1 MRAMKKTSSARTP
14 KRKPRRWLSLLLKL
28 TLAGTV
34 ALACLMVYLDA
45 QVREKFEG
53 KRWALPAK
61 VYARPLELYAGLGL
75 NPDDL
80 RQELLQVGYREVPVV
95 NEVGQFAR
103 NGDEFMIGRR
113 YVQLWDGAE
122 NAARIEVAFDGNT
135 VEDVALNGN
144 PADLVRLEPLLIGG
158 IYPAHNEDRD
168 LIQLKEVP
176 KLMAQTLVAVEDR
189 DFFHHF
195 GISIKGISRAMLANI
210 KAGAWVQGGSTLTQ
224 QLVKNFYLNQERT
237 LYRKSTEVLMAILL
251 DLHYEKTEILETYL
265 NEVFLG
271 QSGRRS
277 IHGFG
282 LAAQFYFGKHISK
295 LEPHEIALMVGMV
308 KGPSFYNPRRFPE
321 RALKRRNTVLAVMHE
336 QGLLNDAQ
344 YQQYH
349 YKPLGVT
356 QTSDYKNVEYPA
368 FLQLVQRQLRED
380 YNESDLTSEGLKIF
394 TSLDPIV
401 QRHAELA
408 MQSRLDQVER
418 DYRMPRDVLE
428 GAMVVAATETGEV
441 EALIG
446 ARNPRYFGFNRA
458 LDANRPVGSL
468 AKPAVYLTAL
478 RSQKYTL
485 ISPLDDA
492 PVSVAG
498 RSGQAWTPE
507 NYDKQ
512 NHGILPLYQ
521 AMANSLNQATARL
534 GMEVGLANV
543 VQTFTDLGV
552 KQNLPKYP
560 SILLGSFSLSPFE
573 VAEMYQTLAASGF
586 HTPLKAIRGVTTAEG
601 DVLSRYGYQ
610 VEQTIDSESA
620 YLIQFAMQ
628 KVVSEGTAQYLL
640 QRLPADLHLAG
651 KTGTSDSQRDSWFA
665 GFSGDKLA
673 VAWVGRD
680 DNKSM
685 PITGASGGL
694 RVWADTMAGLPL
706 KPLLPLPGENISQQ
720 SVLPAIGQLTDADCE
735 GAVLIPFIKG
745 SEPTE
750 QVSCHASEPQTEGG
764 SWWQSL
770 FGD

>member
-1 MRAMKKTSSARTP
+1 MRAMKKSAPRTA
-14 KRKPRRWLSLLLKL
+14 KRKPRRWLGFLLKL
-28 TLAGTV
+28 MLACAV
-34 ALACLMVYLDA
+34 VLACLMVYLDA

-75 NPDDL
+75 KPDDL

-122 NAARIEVAFDGNT
+122 NAARIEVAFEGNT
-135 VEDVALNGN
+135 VEDVAINGN
-144 PADLVRLEPLLIGG
+144 PVELARLEPLLIGG
-158 IYPAHNEDRD
+158 IYTAHNEDRD

-176 KLMAQTLVAVEDR
+176 PLLAQTLVAVEDR
-189 DFFHHF
+189 DFYHHF

-237 LYRKSTEVLMAILL
+237 LYRKATEVLMAILL
-251 DLHYEKTEILETYL
+251 DLHYDKNEILETYL

-271 QSGRRS
+271 QSGRRA

-295 LEPHEIALMVGMV
+295 LEPHEIALIVGMV
-308 KGPSFYNPRRFPE
+308 KGPSYYNPRRFAE
-321 RALKRRNTVLAVMHE
+321 RALNRRNTVLMVMHE
-336 QGLLNDAQ
+336 QGLLSDAQ
-344 YQQYH
+344 YKQYR
-349 YKPLGVT
+349 YKTLGVT
-356 QTSDYKNVEYPA
+356 QASDYKNVEYPA

-380 YNESDLTSEGLKIF
+380 YNETDLTSEGLRIF

-401 QRHAELA
+401 QRHAEIA
-408 MQSRLDQVER
+408 MQNRLEQTER
-418 DYRMPRDVLE
+418 EYRIARDALE

-468 AKPAVYLTAL
+468 AKPAVYLAAL
-478 RSQKYTL
+478 RSQQYTL
-485 ISPLDDA
+485 ITPLDDA
-492 PVSVAG
+492 PVTVAG
-498 RSGQAWTPE
+498 RSGTSWQPE

-521 AMANSLNQATARL
+521 AMATSLNQATARL
-534 GMEVGLANV
+534 GMTVGLDKV
-543 VQTFTDLGV
+543 VQTFSDLGV
-552 KQNLPKYP
+552 QQELPKYP

-586 HTPLKAIRGVTTAEG
+586 HTPLKAIRGVTTADGEL
-601 DVLSRYGYQ
+601 LSRYGYQ
-610 VEQTIDSESA
+610 VEQTIDSDSA

-628 KVVSEGTAQYLL
+628 KVVSEGTGQYLL
-640 QRLPADLHLAG
+640 QRLPAELNLAG

-673 VAWVGRD
+673 VTWVGRD
-680 DNKSM
+680 DNKPM
-685 PITGASGGL
+685 PLTGASGAL

-706 KPLLPLPGENISQQ
+706 KPLLPLPGEGISQQ
-720 SVLPAIGQLTDADCE
+720 SVLPATGQLTDVDCE
-735 GAVLIPFIKG
+735 GAQLIPFIKG

-750 QVSCHASEPQTEGG
+750 QVSCNASESPAQGS
-764 SWWQSL
+764 SWWQSI

>member
-1 MRAMKKTSSARTP
+1 MKKSAPR
-14 KRKPRRWLSLLLKL
+14 KQHKPRRWLGVLLKL
-28 TLAGTV
+28 MLAGAV

-122 NAARIEVAFDGNT
+122 NAARIEVAFEGNT
-135 VEDVALNGN
+135 VEDVAINGN
-144 PADLVRLEPLLIGG
+144 PVELARLEPLLIGG
-158 IYPAHNEDRD
+158 IYTAHNEDRD

-176 KLMAQTLVAVEDR
+176 PLLAQTLVAVEDR
-189 DFFHHF
+189 DFYHHF

-237 LYRKSTEVLMAILL
+237 LYRKTTEVLMAILL
-251 DLHYEKTEILETYL
+251 DMHYDKNEILETYL

-271 QSGRRS
+271 QSGRRA

-295 LEPHEIALMVGMV
+295 LEPHEIALIVGMV
-308 KGPSFYNPRRFPE
+308 KGPSYYNPRRFAE
-321 RALKRRNTVLAVMHE
+321 RALNRRNTVLMVMHE
-336 QGLLNDAQ
+336 QGLLSDAQ
-344 YQQYH
+344 YKH
-349 YKPLGVT
+349 YRYKTLGVT
-356 QTSDYKNVEYPA
+356 QASDYKNVEYPA

-380 YNESDLTSEGLKIF
+380 YNESDLTSEGLKIY

-401 QRHAELA
+401 QRHAEIA
-408 MQSRLDQVER
+408 MQNRLDQTER
-418 DYRMPRDVLE
+418 EYRIARDALE

-446 ARNPRYFGFNRA
+446 ARNPRFFGFNRA

-468 AKPAVYLTAL
+468 AKPAVYLAAL
-478 RSQKYTL
+478 RSQQYTL
-485 ISPLDDA
+485 ITPLDDA
-492 PVSVAG
+492 PVTVAG
-498 RSGQAWTPE
+498 RSGTKWQPE

-521 AMANSLNQATARL
+521 AMATSLNQATARL
-534 GMEVGLANV
+534 GMTVGLDKV
-543 VQTFTDLGV
+543 VQTFSDLGV
-552 KQNLPKYP
+552 QQELPKYP

-586 HTPLKAIRGVTTAEG
+586 HTPLKAIRGVTTADGEL
-601 DVLSRYGYQ
+601 LSRYGYQ
-610 VEQTIDSESA
+610 VEQSIDSDSA

-628 KVVSEGTAQYLL
+628 KVVSEGTGQYLL
-640 QRLPADLHLAG
+640 QRMPAELNLAG

-673 VAWVGRD
+673 VTWVGRD
-680 DNKSM
+680 DNKPM
-685 PITGASGGL
+685 PLTGASGAL

-706 KPLLPLPGENISQQ
+706 KPLLPLPGEGISQQ
-720 SVLPAIGQLTDADCE
+720 WVLPLSQQLTDADCE
-735 GAVLIPFIKG
+735 GAQLIPFIKG

-750 QVSCHASEPQTEGG
+750 QISCHAAATEEHSG
-764 SWWQSL
+764 SWWQSI

>member
-1 MRAMKKTSSARTP
+1 MRAMKKSAPRTD
-14 KRKPRRWLSLLLKL
+14 KRKPRRWLGFLLKL
-28 TLAGTV
+28 MLACAV
-34 ALACLMVYLDA
+34 VLACLMVYLDA

-75 NPDDL
+75 KPDDL
-80 RQELLQVGYREVPVV
+80 RQELLQAGYREVPVV

-122 NAARIEVAFDGNT
+122 NAARIEVAFEGNT
-135 VEDVALNGN
+135 VEDVAINGN
-144 PADLVRLEPLLIGG
+144 PVELARLEPLLIGG
-158 IYPAHNEDRD
+158 IYTAHNEDRD

-176 KLMAQTLVAVEDR
+176 PLLAQTLVAVEDR
-189 DFFHHF
+189 DFYHHF

-237 LYRKSTEVLMAILL
+237 LYRKATEVLMAILL
-251 DLHYEKTEILETYL
+251 DMHYDKNEILETYL

-271 QSGRRS
+271 QSGRRA

-295 LEPHEIALMVGMV
+295 LEPHEIALIVGMV
-308 KGPSFYNPRRFPE
+308 KGPSYYNPRRFAE
-321 RALKRRNTVLAVMHE
+321 RALNRRNTVLMVMHE
-336 QGLLNDAQ
+336 QGLLSDAQ
-344 YQQYH
+344 YKQYR
-349 YKPLGVT
+349 YKTLGVT
-356 QTSDYKNVEYPA
+356 QASDYKNVEYPA

-380 YNESDLTSEGLKIF
+380 YNETDLTSEGLRIF

-401 QRHAELA
+401 QRHAEIA
-408 MQSRLDQVER
+408 MQNRLEQTER
-418 DYRMPRDVLE
+418 EYRIARDALE

-468 AKPAVYLTAL
+468 AKPAVYLAAL
-478 RSQKYTL
+478 RSQQYTL
-485 ISPLDDA
+485 ITPLDDA
-492 PVSVAG
+492 PVTVAG
-498 RSGQAWTPE
+498 RSGTKWQPE

-521 AMANSLNQATARL
+521 AMATSLNQATARL
-534 GMEVGLANV
+534 GMTVGLDKV
-543 VQTFTDLGV
+543 VQTFSDLGV
-552 KQNLPKYP
+552 QQELPKYP

-586 HTPLKAIRGVTTAEG
+586 HTPLKAIRGVTTADGEL
-601 DVLSRYGYQ
+601 LSRYGYQ
-610 VEQTIDSESA
+610 VEQTIDSDSA

-628 KVVSEGTAQYLL
+628 KVVSEGTGQYLL
-640 QRLPADLHLAG
+640 QRLPAELHLAG

-685 PITGASGGL
+685 PITGASGAL
-694 RVWADTMAGLPL
+694 RVWADAMAALPL

-720 SVLPAIGQLTDADCE
+720 SVLPATGQLTDVDCE
-735 GAVLIPFIKG
+735 GAQLIPFIKG

-750 QVSCHASEPQTEGG
+750 QVSCNASESPAQGS
-764 SWWQSL
+764 SWWQSI

>member
-1 MRAMKKTSSARTP
+1 MRAMKKSAPRTAP
-14 KRKPRRWLSLLLKL
+14 RKPRRWLGFLLKL
-28 TLAGTV
+28 MLACSV

-95 NEVGQFAR
+95 TEVGQFSR
-103 NGDEFMIGRR
+103 NADEFMIGRR

-144 PADLVRLEPLLIGG
+144 PVELARLEPLLIGG
-158 IYPAHNEDRD
+158 IYTAHNEDRD

-176 KLMAQTLVAVEDR
+176 PLMAQTLVAVEDR
-189 DFFHHF
+189 DFYHHF

-251 DLHYEKTEILETYL
+251 DLHYDKNEILETYL

-271 QSGRRS
+271 QSGRRA

-295 LEPHEIALMVGMV
+295 LEPHEIALLVGMV
-308 KGPSFYNPRRFPE
+308 KGPSYYNPRRFAE
-321 RALKRRNTVLAVMHE
+321 RALQRRNTVLAVMRE
-336 QGLLNDAQ
+336 QGLLSEAE
-344 YQQYH
+344 YKH
-349 YKPLGVT
+349 YRYKSLGVT
-356 QTSDYKNVEYPA
+356 QASDYKNVEYPA

-380 YNESDLTSEGLKIF
+380 YNETDLTSEGLRIF

-401 QRHAELA
+401 QRHAEIAL
-408 MQSRLDQVER
+408 QNRLDQTER
-418 DYRMPRDVLE
+418 EYRIAHDALE

-468 AKPAVYLTAL
+468 AKPAVYLAAL
-478 RSQKYTL
+478 RSEKYTL
-485 ISPLDDA
+485 ITPLDDA
-492 PVSVAG
+492 PVTVAG
-498 RSGQAWTPE
+498 RSGTKWQPE

-512 NHGILPLYQ
+512 NHGTLPFYR
-521 AMANSLNQATARL
+521 AMATSLNQATARL
-534 GMEVGLANV
+534 GMTVGLDNV
-543 VQTFTDLGV
+543 VQTFSDLGV
-552 KQNLPKYP
+552 QQDLPKYP
-560 SILLGSFSLSPFE
+560 SILLGSFSLSPFD

-610 VEQTIDSESA
+610 VEQSIDSDSA

-628 KVVSEGTAQYLL
+628 KVVSEGTGQYLL
-640 QRLPADLHLAG
+640 QRMPAELNLAG
-651 KTGTSDSQRDSWFA
+651 KTGTSDNQRDSWFA

-673 VAWVGRD
+673 VTWVGRD
-680 DNKSM
+680 DNKPM
-685 PITGASGGL
+685 PLTGASGAL
-694 RVWADTMAGLPL
+694 RVWADAMSGLPL
-706 KPLLPLPGENISQQ
+706 KPLQPIPGENISQQ
-720 SVLPAIGQLTDADCE
+720 WVLPDSQQITDADCS
-735 GAVLIPFIKG
+735 GAQLIPFIKG
-745 SEPTE
+745 TEPTE
-750 QVSCHASEPQTEGG
+750 QISCHAAPAEEETG
-764 SWWQSL
+764 SWWQSM